1 MKNKN
6 TFGPIVG
13 YNLIALTIYY
23 LALLIFQDSDEG
35 VIPYIILLALHE
47 VGLWIACIL
56 AFLNKSSEHGFA
68 YIFTAL
74 LIFII
79 GFSACSST
87 L

>member
-23 LALLIFQDSDEG
+23 LALITFQDHKDG
-35 VIPYIILLALHE
+35 VIPYIIVLAIHE
-47 VGLWIACIL
+47 VGLWIASIH
-56 AFLNKSSEHGFA
+56 AFLEMKSERGFA